1 MIDPKNKI
9 EILKGSFESGIID
22 KEEYEK
28 WKEKLEPDIKEFDQK
43 IEELHKEETQEIPKK
58 SSNAS
63 ERVAGERDSSR
74 ASQLPETRS
83 QSTERILIISI
94 AVIALLFISILAFS
108 IFTKPKPQTLED
120 LHVLNLKGKL
130 KPEQGYIYKG
140 VYSFITLDNLWYT
153 QLTSP
158 KGTKIYSLALR
169 YSPRDLK
176 DIVIEGTLDTKFF
189 DSQNEFYVTFNPT
202 GKEFSYVGLAV
213 ADFNTHI
220 SKVFEK
226 KPIAA
231 CDRNETEPC
240 KNRPIVTCE
249 DKDKLVL
256 YVKESD
262 RFRTYYNNNCIV
274 VEGNGFNLVKGVDR
288 ILYNL
293 YNIME
298 QEEV

>member
-1 MIDPKNKI
+1 MDPRKKLDV
-9 EILKGSFESGIID
+9 LKGSYESGIID
-22 KEEYEK
+22 KEEYDK
-28 WKEKLEPDIKEFDQK
+28 WKERLEPDIREFDEK
-43 IEELHKEETQEIPKK
+43 IEEINKADIEEVPKK
-58 SSNAS
+58 LSNAS
-63 ERVAGERDSSR
+63 ERR
-74 ASQLPETRS
+74 ETRS
-83 QSTERILIISI
+83 QSSEKILIVSI
-94 AVIALLFISILAFS
+94 AIVVILFISVIAFS
-108 IFTKPKPQTLED
+108 IFSKQQPKTLED

-130 KPEQGYIYKG
+130 KPSQGYVYKG
-140 VYSFITLDNLWYT
+140 VYSFVTLDDLWYT

-169 YSPRDLK
+169 YSPKDLK
-176 DIVIEGTLDTKFF
+176 NVAIEGNLNAEFF
-189 DSQNEFYVTFNPT
+189 NNQTEFFVTFNPT
-202 GKEFSYVGLAV
+202 GRDFSYIGLAV
-213 ADFNTHI
+213 ADFNTHM

-240 KNRPIVTCE
+240 KTRPIVTCE

-262 RFRTYYNNNCIV
+262 RFRTYYNGNCIV
-274 VEGNGFNLVKGVDR
+274 VEGNGFDLVRGVDR

-298 QEEV
+298 QDEV